1 MITISTKMA
10 KLGNHN
16 ESEIKK
22 EEKTKMKW
30 KSFLRIRKDIKFN
43 QQYPESDQDRRK
55 KQSKEDSIY
64 P

>member
-1 MITISTKMA
+1 MITISKKMA

-22 EEKTKMKW
+22 EDKTKMKW
-30 KSFLRIRKDIKFN
+30 KSFLRNRKDIKFN
-43 QQYPESDQDRRK
+43 QQNPESDQDLRK
-55 KQSKEDSIY
+55 NQSKEDSIY

>member
-1 MITISTKMA
+1 MITLSKMA

-22 EEKTKMKW
+22 EDKTKMKW

-43 QQYPESDQDRRK
+43 QQNPESDQDRRK

>member
-22 EEKTKMKW
+22 EEKTKNKW
-30 KSFLRIRKDIKFN
+30 KSFHRIRKDIKFN
-43 QQYPESDQDRRK
+43 QQNPESDQDLRK